1 MTITVLK
8 IHNLNEDGSISYWIS
23 GDFPAIVMF
32 VFGGYSKCLDQ
43 YPTSLDLCFCKMIC
57 QLTFKPSRW
66 VNYKSPVSCGVGNPV
81 QNCCFNTTAPVKR
94 KTTKCCSPSKMIC
107 ISWERLQVDVSH
119 VGWWSEYPRPRQKLH
134 QDGFSN
140 FKWKTFCV
148 FLVNKAPLLTASS
161 INVINPFHIRCLL
174 LLQVHT
180 NACHMPSR
188 RLHLKSHAGNSAY
201 PGRFATNF
209 FPPKHKT
216 Q

>member
-1 MTITVLK
+1 MF
-8 IHNLNEDGSISYWIS
+8 GSNIQLVWIYLLWNDLAIYVDRS
-23 GDFPAIVMF
+23 G
-32 VFGGYSKCLDQ
+32 
-43 YPTSLDLCFCKMIC
+43 MIC
-57 QLTFKPSRW
+57 QLTFKLSR
-66 VNYKSPVSCGVGNPV
+66 
-81 QNCCFNTTAPVKR
+81 CFNTTAPVKR

-119 VGWWSEYPRPRQKLH
+119 AGWWSEYPRPRQKLH
-134 QDGFSN
+134 QDGFSI

-148 FLVNKAPLLTASS
+148 FCCKQRTFTYCILNQCD
-161 INVINPFHIRCLL
+161 PFHIRCLL

-201 PGRFATNF
+201 PGRFTTNF